1 MSARID
7 DFEVGQ
13 HVTLTKTF
21 TADDIA
27 AGRAY
32 IKAYVEF
39 IHFVERL
46 YDGAMQAPHGHFEES
61 EVPSTYH

>member
-1 MSARID
+1 MIA
-7 DFEVGQ
+7 
-13 HVTLTKTF
+13 TKTF
-21 TADDIA
+21 KADDIA

-46 YDGAMQAPHGHFEES
+46 YDSTMKAPHGHFEES
-61 EVPSTYH
+61 EVPSKHH